1 MQKRRYNRHRF
12 SKLLM
17 LQLAGL
23 ADSLAASFGG
33 AAWGALSRS
42 MQAALRHEAHALLDL
57 LAEVQHQC
65 KRTLRISIAK
75 AELKPELMSLQLG
88 RVSCT
93 CGMHMS

>member
-1 MQKRRYNRHRF
+1 MW
-12 SKLLM
+12 

-23 ADSLAASFGG
+23 AASLAATSGG

-42 MQAALRHEAHALLDL
+42 MQAALRHEAHAVSGL
-57 LAEVQHQC
+57 LAEVQRQC